1 VQSDDLNNVWV
12 CTNCQ
17 ASFMFLSDVAD
28 HKEQTGHTEI
38 SQVNLDNGKL
48 MGHATTNAG
57 SEKIGNHKTM

>member
-1 VQSDDLNNVWV
+1 
-12 CTNCQ
+12 
-17 ASFMFLSDVAD
+17 MFLSDVAD